1 MATKR
6 GRPTAPPPP
15 GVLQIVI
22 STDGITVE
30 DTERGKA
37 RVKWC
42 DLKFIRT
49 PQIALNTYRACG
61 FKIVAQRTRRNRT
74 RVYILHKPITE
85 RSA

>member
-15 GVLQIVI
+15 GVLQITI
-22 STDGITVE
+22 SSNGITVE

-37 RVKWC
+37 LVRWHE
-42 DLKFIRT
+42 LKALRT
-49 PQIALNTYRACG
+49 PQIALDTYRACG